1 MITPTVVATSAAVA
15 ASRAA
20 RAREEEEQQENQNII
35 NAIEGTPS
43 IVINKTM
50 TFNCACGKE
59 YKVAVLM
66 RPNTGAAE
74 HGQKD
79 HAAGLF
85 GVGALLLFIGLIAG
99 IIAGYCI
106 AKS

>member
-20 RAREEEEQQENQNII
+20 RAREEEEQAENQSII
-35 NAIEGTPS
+35 NAVEGTPS
-43 IVINKTM
+43 IILNKTVA
-50 TFNCACGKE
+50 FKCACGKD

-74 HGQKD
+74 HGQNNTKS
-79 HAAGLF
+79 LT
-85 GVGALLLFIGLIAG
+85 GVDVILLIIGLIAG
-99 IIAGYCI
+99 LIAGYFI

>member
-20 RAREEEEQQENQNII
+20 RARDEEEQQENQNII

-74 HGQKD
+74 QGQNN
-79 HAAGLF
+79 HA
-85 GVGALLLFIGLIAG
+85 VGFLATCAIVLILG

>member
-1 MITPTVVATSAAVA
+1 MITPTVIATSAAVA
-15 ASRAA
+15 ASRSA

-35 NAIEGTPS
+35 NAVEGTPS

-66 RPNTGAAE
+66 RPNTGTTTQGE
-74 HGQKD
+74 NIN
-79 HAAGLF
+79 
-85 GVGALLLFIGLIAG
+85 VGALTLGSVLLLLVG
-99 IIAGYCI
+99 IIAGYFI
-106 AKS
+106 AKVS

>member
-15 ASRAA
+15 ASPSA
-20 RAREEEEQQENQNII
+20 RAREEEEQAENQSII
-35 NAIEGTPS
+35 NAVEGTPS

-74 HGQKD
+74 HGQHSK
-79 HAAGLF
+79 AETLSM
-85 GVGALLLFIGLIAG
+85 GLIGVLVLIIG
-99 IIAGYCI
+99 IIAGYFI

>member
-1 MITPTVVATSAAVA
+1 MISPTVIATSAALS

-20 RAREEEEQQENQNII
+20 RAREEEEQAENQSII
-35 NAIEGTPS
+35 NAVEGTPS
-43 IVINKTM
+43 IVINKTVAF
-50 TFNCACGKE
+50 TCACGKD

-74 HGQKD
+74 HGQHSK
-79 HAAGLF
+79 AETLSM
-85 GVGALLLFIGLIAG
+85 GVIGLLVLIIG
-99 IIAGYCI
+99 IIAGYFI